1 MFSLSLNIPH
11 QLYFIAEVSIPTD
24 TTYFTTNTNCVSG
37 CNTTAVGSATTT
49 FFRVIVKNVGGT
61 DSTSAVFTVSS
72 FRNPRSVEAS
82 QQWTVS
88 TKSVTSN
95 SLISTTFASAQIT
108 IPNILVASLSKDDM
122 YTKYNSKPVKV
133 TFKFTNGLRSGDY
146 ILLSMTSDIYSAT
159 NVTCSSIYG

>member
-1 MFSLSLNIPH
+1 
-11 QLYFIAEVSIPTD
+11 
-24 TTYFTTNTNCVSG
+24 
-37 CNTTAVGSATTT
+37 
-49 FFRVIVKNVGGT
+49 VKNVGGT

-159 NVTCSSIYG
+159 NVTCSPIYG